1 MLYVVQ
7 PVRQFQERLASTTA
21 PKGSHF
27 WHLNAV
33 FNITILYWQWSK
45 LNASKTDWL

>member
-27 WHLNAV
+27 
-33 FNITILYWQWSK
+33 
-45 LNASKTDWL
+45 